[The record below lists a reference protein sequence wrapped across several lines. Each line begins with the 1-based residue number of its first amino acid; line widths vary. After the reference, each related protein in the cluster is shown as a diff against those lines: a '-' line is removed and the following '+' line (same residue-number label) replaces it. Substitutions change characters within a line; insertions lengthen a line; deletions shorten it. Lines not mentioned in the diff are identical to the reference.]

1 MKKMREQETGLN
13 LKHYSIFNNALYFAK
28 YFKQEEPLVLWF
40 CLIEILL
47 GAIIPMIGIYLPK
60 IVINLLTEGVTIQR
74 LVLFLGSA
82 SIIMMFLYG
91 SERAIANGKFD
102 LYNTQRRRFIG
113 LLFLKSL
120 RIRYKDTES
129 GEGQKAYWRALNVL
143 KNGDSSSIFRM
154 VTCTVSLLTNCL
166 CFVLYSSVLSTL
178 NIWVVVLL
186 ISISMVDYYI
196 GLRKIQI
203 LEKLRNAEAEAVKH
217 GNCVN
222 ASIDNQKAS
231 KDIRIFAMTKWLS
244 ELREQVLEEE
254 RQAHLQSNRI
264 ETRYEKISL
273 SITVIRDIAAYAF
286 LIYMTVEGKIS
297 VSDFVLYLGAVAGFS
312 SFIQSTMREIG
323 RIRDASISTDYV
335 RAYMDLPDE
344 QTGNGYDYVSNLKYP
359 VEIEFKD
366 VSFRYEEE
374 GEFIFSHLN
383 LKINSGEKIAL
394 VGANGAGKTTFV
406 KLLCGMYEPESGT
419 ILINGID
426 QKKLARKELYKL
438 FSIVFQEKLI
448 LPFTVGENLAM
459 DVAEKIDREK
469 AWSVLEKAGLKK
481 VFEEQGISLERYMT
495 KIAVSDGVELSGGQ
509 EQRFLMAR
517 ALYKDAPIM
526 IMDEPTAALDPI
538 AESEIYESYN
548 EYTADKTAIFIS
560 HRLASTRFSD
570 RIVYLE
576 NGAILEMGS
585 HEELLSLNGKY
596 AEMFRV
602 QSQYYQ

>member
-13 LKHYSIFNNALYFAK
+13 LKHYSIFNNALYFVK
-28 YFKQEEPLVLWF
+28 YFKQEEPLLLWL
-40 CLIEILL
+40 CLLEILL

-60 IVINLLTEGVTIQR
+60 IVLNLLTDGITIKR
-74 LVLFLGSA
+74 LMLFLGSA
-82 SIIMMFLYG
+82 SIIMMLLYG
-91 SERAIANGKFD
+91 GARAVENGKFD

-143 KNGDSSSIFRM
+143 RNGDSSSICRM

-178 NIWVVVLL
+178 NMWVVVLL
-186 ISISMVDYYI
+186 ISISMIDYGI
-196 GLRKIQI
+196 GLRKIQL

-222 ASIDNQKAS
+222 ASIDNQKAA
-231 KDIRIFAMTKWLS
+231 KDIRIFSMTKWLS
-244 ELREQVLEEE
+244 ELREQVMEEE
-254 RQAHLQSNRI
+254 RQAHLQSNRV
-264 ETRYEKISL
+264 EARYERISL

-286 LIYMTVEGKIS
+286 LIYMTVEGRIS

-344 QTGNGYDYVSNLKYP
+344 QSGNEYNGVINFKYP

-374 GEFIFSHLN
+374 GELILSHLN
-383 LKINSGEKIAL
+383 LKIKAGEKIAL

-406 KLLCGMYEPESGT
+406 KLLCGMYEPECGS
-419 ILINGID
+419 ILINGVD
-426 QKKLARKELYKL
+426 QKNLARKDLYKL

-469 AWSVLEKAGLKK
+469 AWNVLEEVGLKK
-481 VFEEQGISLERYMT
+481 VFEEQGISLESYMT

-548 EYTADKTAIFIS
+548 EYTTDKTAIFIS

-570 RIVYLE
+570 RIIYLE
-576 NGAILEMGS
+576 NGAIMEMGS
-585 HEELLSLNGKY
+585 HDELLRLNGKY

>member
-13 LKHYSIFNNALYFAK
+13 LKHYSIFNNALYFVK
-28 YFKQEEPLVLWF
+28 YFKKEEPLLLWL
-40 CLIEILL
+40 CLLEILL

-60 IVINLLTEGVTIQR
+60 IVLNLLTDGITIKR
-74 LVLFLGSA
+74 LMLFLGSA
-82 SIIMMFLYG
+82 SIIMMLLYG
-91 SERAIANGKFD
+91 SARAAENGKFD

-120 RIRYKDTES
+120 RIRYKDTEL

-143 KNGDSSSIFRM
+143 RNGDSSSICRM

-178 NIWVVVLL
+178 NMWVVVLL
-186 ISISMVDYYI
+186 ISISMIDYGI
-196 GLRKIQI
+196 GLRKIQL

-222 ASIDNQKAS
+222 ASIDNQKAA
-231 KDIRIFAMTKWLS
+231 KDIRIFSMTKWLS
-244 ELREQVLEEE
+244 ELREQVMEEE
-254 RQAHLQSNRI
+254 RQAHLQSNRV
-264 ETRYEKISL
+264 EARYEKISL

-286 LIYMTVEGKIS
+286 LIYMTVEGRIS

-344 QTGNGYDYVSNLKYP
+344 QSGNEYNGVINFKYP

-374 GEFIFSHLN
+374 GELILSNLN
-383 LKINSGEKIAL
+383 LKIKAGEKIAL

-406 KLLCGMYEPESGT
+406 KLLCGMYEPECGS
-419 ILINGID
+419 ILINGVD
-426 QKKLARKELYKL
+426 QKNLARKDLYKL

-469 AWSVLEKAGLKK
+469 AWNVLEEAGLKK
-481 VFEEQGISLERYMT
+481 VFEEQGISLESYMT

-548 EYTADKTAIFIS
+548 EYTTDKTAIFIS

-570 RIVYLE
+570 RIIYLE
-576 NGAILEMGS
+576 NGAIMEMGS
-585 HEELLSLNGKY
+585 HDELLRLNGKY

>member
-13 LKHYSIFNNALYFAK
+13 LKHYSIFNNALYFVK
-28 YFKQEEPLVLWF
+28 YFKQEEPLLLWL
-40 CLIEILL
+40 CLLEILL

-60 IVINLLTEGVTIQR
+60 IVLNLLTDGITIKR
-74 LVLFLGSA
+74 LMLFLGSA
-82 SIIMMFLYG
+82 SIIMMLLYG
-91 SERAIANGKFD
+91 SARAAENGKFD

-120 RIRYKDTES
+120 RIRYKDTEL

-143 KNGDSSSIFRM
+143 RNGDSSSICRM

-178 NIWVVVLL
+178 NMWVVVLL
-186 ISISMVDYYI
+186 ISISMIDYGI
-196 GLRKIQI
+196 GLRKIQL
-203 LEKLRNAEAEAVKH
+203 LEKLRNAEAETVKH

-222 ASIDNQKAS
+222 ASIDNQKAA
-231 KDIRIFAMTKWLS
+231 KDIRIFSMTKWLS
-244 ELREQVLEEE
+244 ELREQVMEEE
-254 RQAHLQSNRI
+254 RQAHLQSNRV
-264 ETRYEKISL
+264 EARYEKISL

-286 LIYMTVEGKIS
+286 LIYMTVEGRIS

-344 QTGNGYDYVSNLKYP
+344 QSGNEYDCVANLKYP

-374 GEFIFSHLN
+374 GELILSHLN
-383 LKINSGEKIAL
+383 LKIKAGEKIAL

-406 KLLCGMYEPESGT
+406 KLLCGMYEPECGS
-419 ILINGID
+419 ILINGVD
-426 QKKLARKELYKL
+426 QENLARKDLYKL

-469 AWSVLEKAGLKK
+469 AWNVLEEAGLKK
-481 VFEEQGISLERYMT
+481 VFEEQGISLESYMT

-548 EYTADKTAIFIS
+548 EYTTDKTAIFIS

-570 RIVYLE
+570 RIIYLE
-576 NGAILEMGS
+576 NGAIMEMGS
-585 HEELLSLNGKY
+585 HDELLRLNGKY